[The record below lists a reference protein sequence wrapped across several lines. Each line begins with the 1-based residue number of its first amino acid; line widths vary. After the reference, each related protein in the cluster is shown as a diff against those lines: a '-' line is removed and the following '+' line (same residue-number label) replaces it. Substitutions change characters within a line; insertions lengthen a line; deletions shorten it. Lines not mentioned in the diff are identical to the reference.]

1 MIRYL
6 IKLCIIILGGLPLY
20 LLIRRPWKRDSGK
33 ERALGAFVLFMC
45 SLLVLTLEGEY
56 ADPVSMVKS
65 AAERIATGEKIN
77 LMPFANIRY
86 FFTHFKW
93 EDFLIN
99 IVGNIVMFIPWGFG
113 LVYLWPGNRRGW
125 IAALYS
131 LALPVFIES
140 CQLFIGRT
148 VDVDD
153 LILNFTGGC
162 LGAGIYKLLKK

>member
-1 MIRYL
+1 
-6 IKLCIIILGGLPLY
+6 IILGGLPLY
-20 LLIRRPWKRDSGK
+20 LLIRRPWKRRSGR
-33 ERALGAFVLFMC
+33 EWGLGAFVLFMC
-45 SLLVLTLEGEY
+45 ALLILTLEGEY
-56 ADPVSMVKS
+56 GAPASMVKA

-77 LMPFANIRY
+77 LTPFANICY
-86 FFTHFKW
+86 FFVHFKW

-113 LVYLWPGNRRGW
+113 LVYLWPKNRRIW
-125 IAALYS
+125 IVAMYS

-140 CQLFIGRT
+140 CQLFIGRN

-162 LGAGIYKLLKK
+162 LGAGIYRLLKR